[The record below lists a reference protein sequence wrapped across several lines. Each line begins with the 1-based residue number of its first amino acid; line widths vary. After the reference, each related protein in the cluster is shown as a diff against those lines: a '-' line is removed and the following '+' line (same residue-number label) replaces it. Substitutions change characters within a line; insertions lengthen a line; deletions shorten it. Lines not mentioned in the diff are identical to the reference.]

1 MKTGRAGELLKEFS
15 EIAGALSNPYIEDW
29 KKGGGKVIGMV
40 CCVVPKELILA
51 AGMLP
56 FRLRGTGSQGTELS
70 EKFTGDLCCSF
81 PRNFFNQAQKGKLD
95 FLDGVVFTNNCDHY
109 RRLYDN
115 WHTAGIRTPF
125 LHMISNPKR
134 IAEQA
139 RQWYEDEMTMLCHH
153 LQEHFGVTITEEN
166 LKQAIRLS
174 NETRRL
180 QRRLYELRKAEH
192 PCLSGAEALAVM
204 VASTCMPPQIYN
216 QKLESLLSE
225 LGPAGGSHQGTR
237 LMIVSSSLDNPVFL
251 ELIEELGGMIVA
263 DYSCFGVRLIGPEIR
278 ESGDSP
284 LKILS
289 QYYLSEVLSCPRL
302 YGDQPQR
309 MRFVKDTIRD
319 YKVEGVIGD
328 WLIFC
333 DTWNVFHY
341 MLKQELKKDG
351 IPFLMIEREYIP
363 SFKGQLKTRVQ
374 AFLEM
379 IRG

>member
-1 MKTGRAGELLKEFS
+1 MRTARAGELLKDFS
-15 EIAGALSNPYIEDW
+15 EITGTLYNPHIGDW
-29 KKGGGKVIGMV
+29 KKRGGKVVGIV
-40 CCVVPKELILA
+40 CCPVPKELIQA

-56 FRLRGTGSQGTELS
+56 FRIRGTGSQGTELS

-95 FLDGVVFTNNCDHY
+95 FLDGVVFSNNCDHY

-115 WHTAGIRTPF
+115 WHAAGIRTPF

-139 RQWYEDEMTMLCHH
+139 RQWYENEMVALLNR
-153 LQEHFGVTITEEN
+153 LQEHFGVTVTEAE
-166 LKQAIRLS
+166 LEQAIRQS

-180 QRRLYELRKAEH
+180 QRRLYELRKAGH
-192 PCLSGAEALAVM
+192 PSLTGAETLAVM
-204 VASTCMPPQIYN
+204 VASTCMPPQTYN

-225 LGPAGGSHQGTR
+225 LDPAGGSHQGIR

-251 ELIEELGGMIVA
+251 TLIEDLGGLIVA
-263 DYSCFGVRLIGPEIR
+263 DYSCFGAKLIGPDIE
-278 ESGDSP
+278 ENSSSP
-284 LKILS
+284 LQALS
-289 QYYLSEVLSCPRL
+289 RHYLTEAISCPRL
-302 YGDQPQR
+302 YGSHPQR
-309 MRFVKDTIRD
+309 IQFIQETIRE

-328 WLIFC
+328 WLTFC
-333 DTWNVFHY
+333 DTWNIFHY